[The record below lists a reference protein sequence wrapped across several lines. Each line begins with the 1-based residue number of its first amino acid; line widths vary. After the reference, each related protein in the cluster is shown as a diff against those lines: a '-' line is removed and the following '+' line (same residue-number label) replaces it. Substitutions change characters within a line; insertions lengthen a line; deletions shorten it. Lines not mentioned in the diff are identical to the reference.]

1 MRQKRHLSKC
11 GATLFSEIPLT
22 MVALLWKK
30 RSISMFIDL
39 EVKIEI
45 KDEKHSLEG
54 LFTVLTALLPILART
69 SGSERSCKR
78 PQSSPNFIWKPFCSH
93 HSRNFQHFLFNFT
106 YVVFPREGLG
116 GGYWGPGCCQIDHLC
131 FFSPSVRPLSKSWHS
146 IGSQSLWRRLLWC
159 VRGAGPCIDN
169 STPLLFS
176 FFLALFN
183 SGALSGA
190 TNVL

>member
-1 MRQKRHLSKC
+1 MRSTHLKVCSLSWPPYCQFWQGLQGPKDP
-11 GATLFSEIPLT
+11 ANDHNQALILSEN
-22 MVALLWKK
+22 
-30 RSISMFIDL
+30 R
-39 EVKIEI
+39 
-45 KDEKHSLEG
+45 
-54 LFTVLTALLPILART
+54 
-69 SGSERSCKR
+69 
-78 PQSSPNFIWKPFCSH
+78 FCSRH
-93 HSRNFQHFLFNFT
+93 GWNFRHFLFNFT

-131 FFSPSVRPLSKSWHS
+131 LFSPSVRPLSKSWQS
-146 IGSQSLWRRLLWC
+146 IGSQSSWRRLLWC